1 MHNRRQFLKKASL
14 GLGMSALATTAY
26 PMLPSLLKPNEKKL
40 GVALVGLGYYATNKI
55 RPALLETE
63 YCELK
68 AIVTGTPAKEKEW
81 MEKYG
86 VAEKDIY
93 NYQNFDN
100 IADNPEVDIVYV
112 VLPNSM
118 HADYIIRAARAGKHV
133 ICEKPFDITA
143 KKAAKAVDYCKKVGK
158 LLQIGYRCQYD
169 PYHQELMRVGR
180 EKVLGDLK
188 VIKAEFSFFGVKNK
202 NWRFTDKA
210 LAGGG
215 PVMDVGVY
223 CIQAARY
230 SAGMEPISVSARAFN
245 TYPNLMTGM
254 EQTMTFD
261 LEFPTGIVAN
271 ITTSYVSR
279 GNYVEVSAEDGNYGL
294 TPSYGYDGAQG
305 YIKDQQMEFPKI
317 NQQAAQM
324 DAFARNILD
333 NTPVVASGEDGLQD
347 MRIIDAIYK
356 SARKN
361 GKRVRI

>member
-14 GLGMSALATTAY
+14 GVGMSALATSAY
-26 PMLPSLLKPNEKKL
+26 PLIPSLLEPSEKKL
-40 GVALVGLGYYATNKI
+40 GIALVGLGYYATHKL
-55 RPALLETE
+55 RPALLETK

-86 VAEKDIY
+86 VAEKNIY

-100 IADNPEVDIVYV
+100 IATNSEVDIVYV

-118 HADYIIRAARAGKHV
+118 HADYIIRAAKAGKHV
-133 ICEKPFDITA
+133 ICEKPFDISA

-169 PYHQELMRVGR
+169 PYHQEVMRVGR
-180 EKVLGDLK
+180 EKELGDIK

-202 NWRFTDKA
+202 NWRFTNKQ

-230 SAGMEPISVSARAFN
+230 SADMEPISVSARAYN
-245 TYPNLMTGM
+245 TYPNLMPGM
-254 EQTMTFD
+254 EQTMAFD
-261 LEFPTGIVAN
+261 LEFPGGIVAN

-279 GNYVEVSAEDGNYGL
+279 GNYVEISAENGNYGL

-361 GKRVRI
+361 GKRVKI